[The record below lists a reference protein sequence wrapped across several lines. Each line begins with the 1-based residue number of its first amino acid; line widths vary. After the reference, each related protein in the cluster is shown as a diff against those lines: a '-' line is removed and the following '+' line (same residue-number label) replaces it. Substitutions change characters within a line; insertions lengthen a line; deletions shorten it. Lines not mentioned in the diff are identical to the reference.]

1 MRFLAILFCLAPVCL
16 PLHTAAAEASVRTL
30 HDKYHVTEQERA
42 ACGSDALRLC
52 SQAYP
57 DEDALIVCMKANRS
71 MLSNACVMA
80 FDAGLRKRRL

>member
-1 MRFLAILFCLAPVCL
+1 MRFLAIFFCLAPVCL
-16 PLHTAAAEASVRTL
+16 PLQTAADPSVRSA

-42 ACGSDALRLC
+42 ACGGDALRLC

-71 MLSNACVMA
+71 MLSNACVVA